1 MNREQQ
7 YIDLYEHTA
16 DALKAHAAAQLNL
29 HRDEAFVKF
38 KRQGFPTNK
47 DEDYLYCPLL
57 SALDTDYGFDINHLT
72 VPTNGANLFRCDVP
86 GIRAH
91 NFYIV
96 NDQLQPTHTAL
107 PDGVILCKLS
117 EACTRHA
124 DLVAAHLGRQ
134 ADRYDDGF
142 TLFNRTFAQDGYFL
156 FVPENTT
163 LDLPIQIVNMLY
175 AQSSLMTHTH
185 NLIVL
190 AAGARLDMLVCD
202 HATAGIDFFA
212 NRLTEIVV
220 GQNACL
226 NYYALESTGNDTND
240 NEQMFVEQAAGSQT
254 VINLVALHNG
264 RSRRHIDISLNG
276 EQANTWLGGIVIRH
290 DRQQTDITTTIRHHV
305 PRCTS
310 QELFKYILD
319 DEAEGAFA
327 GRILVEKDAQHTE
340 AYQTNRNICLT
351 KQARMHAKPQLEIYA
366 DDVKCGHGAT
376 TGQIDENALFYMR
389 TRGIGAD
396 EARMLLLLAFAADV
410 LDKITVEAVRDR
422 LRLMVEQRLRGGES
436 KCKSCKIC

>member
-1 MNREQQ
+1 MSRAQQ
-7 YIDLYEHTA
+7 YIDLYEQTA
-16 DALKAHAAAQLNL
+16 DTIKQQAATLLNA
-29 HRDEAFVKF
+29 HRDEAFARF
-38 KRQGFPTNK
+38 KQVGFPTNK
-47 DEDYLYCPLL
+47 DEAYLYCPVLE
-57 SALDTDYGFDINHLT
+57 ALDTDYGFDLNHLT
-72 VPTNGANLFRCDVP
+72 VPANATDLFRCDVP

-96 NDQLQPTHTAL
+96 NDQLQPAHTAL
-107 PDGVILCKLS
+107 PDGVIFCKLS
-117 EACTRHA
+117 EACTHHA
-124 DLVAAHLGRQ
+124 DLVAAHLDRQ
-134 ADRYDDGF
+134 IGTGNDGF

-156 FVPENTT
+156 FVPANTT

-175 AQSSLMTHTH
+175 AQSSLMTHTR

-190 AAGARLDMLVCD
+190 DEGAQLHLLVCD
-202 HATAGIDFFA
+202 HATTGIDFFA

-220 GQNACL
+220 GKNAQL
-226 NYYALESTGNDTND
+226 HYYALESTGADTSNND
-240 NEQMFVEQAAGSQT
+240 QIIVEQAAGSQT
-254 VINLVALHNG
+254 VINFVGLHNG
-264 RSRRHIDISLNG
+264 RSRHHIAINLNG
-276 EQANTWLGGIVIRH
+276 EHAATWLGGIVISGDNQR
-290 DRQQTDITTTIRHHV
+290 TDIDTDIHHNV
-305 PRCTS
+305 PHCHS

-319 DEAEGAFA
+319 GASEGAFA
-327 GRILVEKDAQHTE
+327 GRIVVAKKAQHTE

-389 TRGIGAD
+389 TRGIGEA
-396 EARMLLLLAFAADV
+396 EARMLLLLAFATDV

>member
-7 YIDLYEHTA
+7 YIDLYEQTA
-16 DALKAHAAAQLNL
+16 EMLKAHSATQLNL
-29 HRDEAFVKF
+29 RRDEAFVQF
-38 KRQGFPTNK
+38 KQHGFPTNK
-47 DEDYLYCPLL
+47 DEAYLYCPLL
-57 SALDTDYGFDINHLT
+57 PALDTDYGFDINHLT
-72 VPTNGANLFRCDVP
+72 VPTGGADLFRCDVP

-117 EACTRHA
+117 EACIRHA
-124 DLVAAHLGRQ
+124 DIVAQHLDRQ
-134 ADRYDDGF
+134 TGCCDDGF

-163 LDLPIQIVNMLY
+163 LDLPIQIVNMLF
-175 AQSSLMTHTH
+175 AQTCLMTHTH

-202 HATAGIDFFA
+202 HTTTGINFFA

-220 GQNACL
+220 GPNACL
-226 NYYALESTGNDTND
+226 NYYTLESTGTDTNG
-240 NEQMFVEQAAGSQT
+240 NEQIFVEQAAGSQT

-264 RSRRHIDISLNG
+264 RSRRYIDINLNG
-276 EQANTWLGGIVIRH
+276 EQAATWLGGIVIG
-290 DRQQTDITTTIRHHV
+290 DNRQQTDITTTIRHNV
-305 PRCTS
+305 PRCNS

-319 DEAEGAFA
+319 GESEGAFA
-327 GRILVEKDAQHTE
+327 GRILVEKNAQHTE

-389 TRGIGAD
+389 TRGIGED

-422 LRLMVEQRLRGGES
+422 LRLMVEQRLRGSES
-436 KCKSCKIC
+436 KCKTCKMC

>member
-7 YIDLYEHTA
+7 YIDLYEQTA

-72 VPTNGANLFRCDVP
+72 VPTNGADLFRCDVP

-96 NDQLQPTHTAL
+96 NDQLQPTHAAL

-124 DLVAAHLGRQ
+124 DLVAEHLGRQ
-134 ADRYDDGF
+134 ANRYDDGF

-190 AAGARLDMLVCD
+190 AAGACLDMLVCD

-240 NEQMFVEQAAGSQT
+240 NEQIFVEQAAGSQT

-264 RSRRHIDISLNG
+264 RSRRHIDINLNG
-276 EQANTWLGGIVIRH
+276 EQANTWLGGIVIGH

-327 GRILVEKDAQHTE
+327 GHILVEKDAQHTE

-436 KCKSCKIC
+436 KCKTCKIC